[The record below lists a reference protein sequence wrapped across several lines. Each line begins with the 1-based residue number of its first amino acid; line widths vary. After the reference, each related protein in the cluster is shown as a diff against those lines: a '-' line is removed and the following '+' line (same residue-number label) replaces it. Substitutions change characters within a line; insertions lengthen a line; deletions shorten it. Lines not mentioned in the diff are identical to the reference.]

1 MITIFDV
8 NLVVI
13 FAGKIWACAF
23 VKLPKDSYS
32 YKSMQNKSSATGQKH
47 PPLNLPFYYGWFVL
61 AICFLTT
68 LTSAGVRS
76 SPSVLIHPLETEF
89 GWSRV
94 LIASAVSMNLLL
106 FGVAAPISG
115 WLIDRIGPRK
125 VMLGSLTLL
134 ILGVSGTMAMNQFWQ
149 FFLVWGV
156 IVGLGAGGVGS
167 VLTATVGNRWFVA
180 RRGLALGILGS
191 ASSTGQIIFLPF
203 FMAMITYAGW
213 RMGSMALII
222 VAMILLPLIYLFM
235 RDDPSEVGLE
245 PYGAG
250 QPGAASSGGV
260 ASLRGLRSGNAT
272 ITAREVVSHPTFWL
286 LAGSFFV
293 CGGTANGLIGTHLIP
308 HEIDLGIPQI
318 AAASI
323 LGVMGGLNMVGT
335 IFSGWMIDRVRPQRW
350 LALVYALRGFSLLI
364 LPFVQ
369 NLSGFFVFAVIY
381 GLDWFATVPPSMA
394 ITADTFGRQNVGK
407 VYGWIFMSHQ
417 IGAAIMASA
426 AGALRTWM
434 GDYQFA
440 FLSGG
445 VIAMIAAGL
454 ALQIKLKP
462 NEASPPAASVQPV
475 GA

>member
-1 MITIFDV
+1 MD
-8 NLVVI
+8 NHS
-13 FAGKIWACAF
+13 
-23 VKLPKDSYS
+23 PD
-32 YKSMQNKSSATGQKH
+32 NSSKC
-47 PPLNLPFYYGWFVL
+47 PPLSLPFYYGWFVVSL
-61 AICFLTT
+61 CFLTT

-76 SPSVLIHPLETEF
+76 SPSVLIHPLEAEF
-89 GWSRV
+89 GWSRT

-106 FGVAAPISG
+106 FGIAAPLSG
-115 WLIDRIGPRK
+115 FLIDRFGPRK
-125 VMLGSLTLL
+125 VMIGSLSLL
-134 ILGVSGTMAMNQFWQ
+134 IVGVSGTIMMTQFWQ

-180 RRGLALGILGS
+180 KRGLALGILGS
-191 ASSTGQIIFLPF
+191 ASSTGQIIFLPL

-213 RMGSMALII
+213 RLGSMALII
-222 VAMILLPLIYLFM
+222 VALILLPLIFLFM

-245 PYGAG
+245 PYG
-250 QPGAASSGGV
+250 SGDPKATAIGSA
-260 ASLRGLRSGNAT
+260 ASLRGMSAKNAT
-272 ITAREVVSHPTFWL
+272 ITAKEVVTHPTFWL
-286 LAGSFFV
+286 LAASFFV

-308 HEIDLGIPQI
+308 HEIEIGIPQI
-318 AAASI
+318 AAASL
-323 LGVMGGLNMVGT
+323 LGIMGGLNMVGT
-335 IFSGWMIDRVRPQRW
+335 IFSGWMIDKVQPQRW
-350 LALVYALRGFSLLI
+350 LALVYALRGVSLLF
-364 LPFVQ
+364 LPFVHDFTG
-369 NLSGFFVFAVIY
+369 LVFFAIVY

-426 AGALRTWM
+426 AGAIRTWM

-445 VIAMIAAGL
+445 VIAIIAAGL

-462 NEASPPAASVQPV
+462 REAVPPAT
-475 GA
+475 GAVPAGA

>member
-1 MITIFDV
+1 M
-8 NLVVI
+8 LSEK
-13 FAGKIWACAF
+13 AK
-23 VKLPKDSYS
+23 
-32 YKSMQNKSSATGQKH
+32 YKKQMDNESSENIQKR
-47 PPLNLPFYYGWFVL
+47 PPLSLPFYYGWFVISL
-61 AICFLTT
+61 CFLTT

-76 SPSVLIHPLETEF
+76 SPSVLIHPLEAEF
-89 GWSRV
+89 GWSRT

-106 FGVAAPISG
+106 FGIAAPLSG
-115 WLIDRIGPRK
+115 VLIDRFGPRK
-125 VMLGSLTLL
+125 VMMGSLALL
-134 ILGVSGTMAMNQFWQ
+134 IAGVSGTIVMTQFWQ

-167 VLTATVGNRWFVA
+167 VLTATVGNRWFIA

-191 ASSTGQIIFLPF
+191 ASSTGQIIFLPL

-213 RMGSMALII
+213 RLGSMALII
-222 VAMILLPLIYLFM
+222 VAIVLLPLIFLFM
-235 RDDPSEVGLE
+235 RDDPSDVGLE

-250 QPGAASSGGV
+250 DPKISSNTGA
-260 ASLRGLRSGNAT
+260 ASLRGMSAKNAT
-272 ITAREVVSHPTFWL
+272 ITAREIIGHPTFWL

-293 CGGTANGLIGTHLIP
+293 CGGTANGLIGMHLIP
-308 HEIDLGIPQI
+308 HEIEIGIPQI
-318 AAASI
+318 AAASL
-323 LGVMGGLNMVGT
+323 LGIMGGLNMVGT
-335 IFSGWMIDRVRPQRW
+335 IFSGWMVDRVRANRW
-350 LALVYALRGFSLLI
+350 LALVYAMRGVSLLI
-364 LPFVQ
+364 LPFVKDF
-369 NLSGFFVFAVIY
+369 SGLVVFAIIY

-417 IGAAIMASA
+417 IGAAIMAST
-426 AGALRTWM
+426 AGAIRTWM

-462 NEASPPAASVQPV
+462 KEAITPPA
-475 GA
+475 GALPAGV

>member
-1 MITIFDV
+1 MD
-8 NLVVI
+8 NNSS
-13 FAGKIWACAF
+13 
-23 VKLPKDSYS
+23 D
-32 YKSMQNKSSATGQKH
+32 KSHKC
-47 PPLNLPFYYGWFVL
+47 PPLSLPFYYGWFVISL
-61 AICFLTT
+61 CFLTT

-76 SPSVLIHPLETEF
+76 SPSVLIHPLEAEF
-89 GWSRV
+89 GWSRT

-106 FGVAAPISG
+106 FGIAAPLSG
-115 WLIDRIGPRK
+115 FLIDRFGPRK
-125 VMLGSLTLL
+125 VMIGSLSLL
-134 ILGVSGTMAMNQFWQ
+134 IVGVSGTMMMTQFWQ

-180 RRGLALGILGS
+180 KRGLALGILGS
-191 ASSTGQIIFLPF
+191 ASSTGQIIFLPL

-213 RMGSMALII
+213 RLGSMALII
-222 VAMILLPLIYLFM
+222 VALILLPLIFLFM

-245 PYGAG
+245 PYGSGDPKATAIG
-250 QPGAASSGGV
+250 GA
-260 ASLRGLRSGNAT
+260 ASLRGMPAKNAT
-272 ITAREVVSHPTFWL
+272 ITAKEVVTHPTFWL
-286 LAGSFFV
+286 LAASFFV

-308 HEIDLGIPQI
+308 HEIEIGIPQI
-318 AAASI
+318 AAASL
-323 LGVMGGLNMVGT
+323 LGIMGGLNMVGT
-335 IFSGWMIDRVRPQRW
+335 IFSGWMIDKVQPQRW
-350 LALVYALRGFSLLI
+350 LALVYALRGVSLLF
-364 LPFVQ
+364 LPFVHDFTG
-369 NLSGFFVFAVIY
+369 LVFFAIVY

-426 AGALRTWM
+426 AGAIRTWL

-462 NEASPPAASVQPV
+462 KEAAPPAT
-475 GA
+475 GAVPAGA

>member
-1 MITIFDV
+1 MDANSPDNTS
-8 NLVVI
+8 
-13 FAGKIWACAF
+13 KR
-23 VKLPKDSYS
+23 
-32 YKSMQNKSSATGQKH
+32 
-47 PPLNLPFYYGWFVL
+47 PPLSLPFYYGWFVIS
-61 AICFLTT
+61 ICFLTT

-76 SPSVLIHPLETEF
+76 SPSVLIHPLEAEF
-89 GWSRV
+89 GWSRTA
-94 LIASAVSMNLLL
+94 IASAVSMNLLL
-106 FGVAAPISG
+106 FGIAAPISG
-115 WLIDRIGPRK
+115 YLIDRFGPRK
-125 VMLGSLTLL
+125 LMMGSLTLL
-134 ILGVSGTMAMNQFWQ
+134 IVGVSGTVAMTEFWQ

-213 RMGSMALII
+213 RLGSMTLIF
-222 VAMILLPLIYLFM
+222 VAMILLPLIFFFM

-250 QPGAASSGGV
+250 DPNAAMTGA
-260 ASLRGLRSGNAT
+260 ASLRGMPAKNAT
-272 ITAREVVSHPTFWL
+272 ITAKEVISHPTFWL

-308 HEIDLGIPQI
+308 HEIEIGIPQI
-318 AAASI
+318 AAASL
-323 LGVMGGLNMVGT
+323 LGIMGGLNMVGT
-335 IFSGWMIDRVRPQRW
+335 IFSGWMIDRVKPQRW
-350 LALVYALRGFSLLI
+350 LALVYALRGVSLLI
-364 LPFVQ
+364 LPFVHDFTG
-369 NLSGFFVFAVIY
+369 LVFFAIIY

-394 ITADTFGRQNVGK
+394 ITADTFGKQNVGK

-417 IGAAIMASA
+417 IGAAIMAST
-426 AGALRTWM
+426 AGAIRTWM

-454 ALQIKLKP
+454 ALQIKTNP
-462 NEASPPAASVQPV
+462 REAVNPPPA
-475 GA
+475 GAQIAGA

>member
-1 MITIFDV
+1 MD
-8 NLVVI
+8 NNS
-13 FAGKIWACAF
+13 
-23 VKLPKDSYS
+23 PD
-32 YKSMQNKSSATGQKH
+32 KSHKR
-47 PPLNLPFYYGWFVL
+47 PPLSLPFYYGWFVISL
-61 AICFLTT
+61 CFLTT

-76 SPSVLIHPLETEF
+76 SPSVLIHPLEAEF
-89 GWSRV
+89 GWSRT

-106 FGVAAPISG
+106 FGIAAPLSG
-115 WLIDRIGPRK
+115 FLIDRFGPRK
-125 VMLGSLTLL
+125 VMIGSLSLL
-134 ILGVSGTMAMNQFWQ
+134 IVGVSGTMMMTQFWQ

-180 RRGLALGILGS
+180 KRGLALGILGS
-191 ASSTGQIIFLPF
+191 ASSTGQIIFLPL

-213 RMGSMALII
+213 RLGSMALII
-222 VAMILLPLIYLFM
+222 VALILLPLIFLFM
-235 RDDPSEVGLE
+235 RDDPSDVGLE
-245 PYGAG
+245 PYGSGDPKATAIG
-250 QPGAASSGGV
+250 GA
-260 ASLRGLRSGNAT
+260 ASLRGMSAKNAT
-272 ITAREVVSHPTFWL
+272 ITAKEVVTHPTFWL
-286 LAGSFFV
+286 LAASFFV

-308 HEIDLGIPQI
+308 HEIEIGIPQI
-318 AAASI
+318 AAASL
-323 LGVMGGLNMVGT
+323 LGIMGGLNMVGT
-335 IFSGWMIDRVRPQRW
+335 IFSGWMIDKVQPQRW
-350 LALVYALRGFSLLI
+350 LALVYALRGVSLLF
-364 LPFVQ
+364 LPFVHDFTG
-369 NLSGFFVFAVIY
+369 LVFFAIVY

-426 AGALRTWM
+426 AGAIRTWM

-462 NEASPPAASVQPV
+462 REAAPRATGAVPA

>member
-1 MITIFDV
+1 
-8 NLVVI
+8 
-13 FAGKIWACAF
+13 
-23 VKLPKDSYS
+23 
-32 YKSMQNKSSATGQKH
+32 
-47 PPLNLPFYYGWFVL
+47 
-61 AICFLTT
+61 
-68 LTSAGVRS
+68 
-76 SPSVLIHPLETEF
+76 
-89 GWSRV
+89 
-94 LIASAVSMNLLL
+94 
-106 FGVAAPISG
+106 
-115 WLIDRIGPRK
+115 
-125 VMLGSLTLL
+125 
-134 ILGVSGTMAMNQFWQ
+134 
-149 FFLVWGV
+149 LVWGV

-213 RMGSMALII
+213 RLGSMTLIVVAL
-222 VAMILLPLIYLFM
+222 ILLPLIFLFM
-235 RDDPSEVGLE
+235 RDDPSEIGLE

-250 QPGAASSGGV
+250 QPGAASGGA
-260 ASLRGLRSGNAT
+260 ASLRGMPAKNAT
-272 ITAREVVSHPTFWL
+272 ITAREVVTHPTFWL

-308 HEIDLGIPQI
+308 HEIEIGIPQI
-318 AAASI
+318 AAASL
-323 LGVMGGLNMVGT
+323 LGIMGGLNMVGT

-350 LALVYALRGFSLLI
+350 LALVYALRGLSLLI
-364 LPFVQ
+364 LPFVHDFTG
-369 NLSGFFVFAVIY
+369 LVFFAIIY

-426 AGALRTWM
+426 AGAIRTWM

-445 VIAMIAAGL
+445 VIAMMAAGL
-454 ALQIKLKP
+454 ALQIKMKP
-462 NEASPPAASVQPV
+462 KEATPSPAGAQPA

>member
-1 MITIFDV
+1 MD
-8 NLVVI
+8 NNSS
-13 FAGKIWACAF
+13 
-23 VKLPKDSYS
+23 D
-32 YKSMQNKSSATGQKH
+32 KSHKC
-47 PPLNLPFYYGWFVL
+47 PPLSLPFYYGWFVISL
-61 AICFLTT
+61 CFLTT

-76 SPSVLIHPLETEF
+76 SPSVLIHPLEAEF
-89 GWSRV
+89 GWSRT

-106 FGVAAPISG
+106 FGIAAPLSG
-115 WLIDRIGPRK
+115 FLIDRFGPRK
-125 VMLGSLTLL
+125 VMIGSLSLL
-134 ILGVSGTMAMNQFWQ
+134 IVGVSGTMMMTQFWQ

-180 RRGLALGILGS
+180 KRGLALGILGS
-191 ASSTGQIIFLPF
+191 ASSTGQIIFLPL

-213 RMGSMALII
+213 RLGSMALII
-222 VAMILLPLIYLFM
+222 VALILLPLIFLFM

-245 PYGAG
+245 PYGSGDPKATAIG
-250 QPGAASSGGV
+250 GA
-260 ASLRGLRSGNAT
+260 ASLRGMSAKNAT
-272 ITAREVVSHPTFWL
+272 VTAKEVVTHPTFWL
-286 LAGSFFV
+286 LAASFFV

-308 HEIDLGIPQI
+308 HEIEIGIPQI
-318 AAASI
+318 AAASL
-323 LGVMGGLNMVGT
+323 LGIMGGLNMVGT
-335 IFSGWMIDRVRPQRW
+335 IFSGWMIDKVQPQRW
-350 LALVYALRGFSLLI
+350 LALVYALRGVSLLF
-364 LPFVQ
+364 LPFVHDFTG
-369 NLSGFFVFAVIY
+369 LVFFAIVY

-426 AGALRTWM
+426 AGAIRTWL

-445 VIAMIAAGL
+445 VIAIIAAGL

-462 NEASPPAASVQPV
+462 KEAAPPAT
-475 GA
+475 GAVPAGA